1 MRPVFALLFF
11 TLALPA
17 FADGVVLTYRG
28 ANHWVAPG
36 DNKSQQV
43 LLKAAEG
50 GQTTFEAR
58 LPSTQRDLATARLEV
73 LRDLLAQKS
82 KDGVTITEV
91 DGAPAAANTLW
102 IK

>member
-1 MRPVFALLFF
+1 MKIIFTFLL
-11 TLALPA
+11 LALCTTA

-36 DNKSQQV
+36 ENKNQMV

-58 LPSTQRDLATARLEV
+58 LPSTQRDLAIARLEV

>member
-1 MRPVFALLFF
+1 MRGLLAFAMI
-11 TLALPA
+11 AWAGQA

-36 DNKSQQV
+36 DNKSQMV

-58 LPSTQRDLATARLEV
+58 LPATQRDLAVARLEV
-73 LRDLLAQKS
+73 LRDLLAAKS